1 MSLQEV
7 VARPGAFRKTLRAL
21 HVFPGEEIF
30 LRPLDV
36 VTGLWLDT
44 GMTTKR
50 IPTAN
55 NLYVRL
61 VGNAAR
67 GYIASVERRNG
78 TQVAATDTFPFAA
91 GATTAGHELAAAQ

>member
-1 MSLQEV
+1 MQPDRPQTPCSQARRLCPFRVPQEI
-7 VARPGAFRKTLRAL
+7 
-21 HVFPGEEIF
+21 ED
-30 LRPLDV
+30 RPLTP
-36 VTGLWLDT
+36 VTELWLDYD
-44 GMTTKR
+44 MTTKR

-78 TQVAATDTFPFAA
+78 TQVAATDTFSFAA
-91 GATTAGHELAAAQ
+91 AAATAGHELAAAQ

>member
-1 MSLQEV
+1 MN
-7 VARPGAFRKTLRAL
+7 
-21 HVFPGEEIF
+21 
-30 LRPLDV
+30 
-36 VTGLWLDT
+36 DT

-61 VGNAAR
+61 VGNAVR
-67 GYIASVERRNG
+67 GYIVSVERRNG